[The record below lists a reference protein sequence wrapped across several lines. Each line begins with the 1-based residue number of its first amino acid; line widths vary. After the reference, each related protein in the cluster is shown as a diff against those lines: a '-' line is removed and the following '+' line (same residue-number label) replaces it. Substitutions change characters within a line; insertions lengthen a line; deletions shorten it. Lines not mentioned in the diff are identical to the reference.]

1 MRVFWAV
8 VLCTIL
14 LGAQAYGADQS
25 PLKSKKDR
33 LSYSIGL
40 DVGNALKRQGVDV
53 DMDVMMRGVKDAL
66 SGGKKLL
73 TDEEVRQTMTEFT
86 KELAA
91 KRAEETKKVGEENKK
106 AGEAFLAANKK
117 KAGVKTLPDGL
128 QYKII
133 TEGKGEMPKATDT
146 VTVNYKGTFIDG
158 KEFDS
163 SYKRGKPA
171 TFAVKGVIPGWTEAL
186 QMMKVGSKW
195 ELFIPSSLAY
205 GERGAGGV
213 IGPDQTLIFEV
224 ELLSVKEKAAEG
236 GKK

>member
-8 VLCTIL
+8 ALCTIL
-14 LGAQAYGADQS
+14 LGAQAYGVEQS
-25 PLKSKKDR
+25 PLKDKKDK

-53 DMDVMMRGVKDAL
+53 NMDVMMRGVKDAV

-73 TDEEVRQTMTEFT
+73 TDEEVRDTMTEFS

-91 KRAEETKKVGEENKK
+91 KKAEETKKIGEENKK
-106 AGEAFLAANKK
+106 AGETFLAENTKK
-117 KAGVKTLPDGL
+117 EGVKTLPNGL

-133 TEGKGEMPKATDT
+133 TEGKGESPKASDT

-195 ELFIPSSLAY
+195 ELFIPPALAY

-213 IGPDQTLIFEV
+213 IGPEQTLIFEV
-224 ELLSVKEKAAEG
+224 ELLSIKEKAGED